1 MSLTEKVAY
10 IKGVIEGMDF
20 DKSTNEGK
28 IIDLIIDLLDDVTKD
43 VTDVYESTQ
52 TLNAYIEEIDE
63 DLGVLEEVVYEA
75 YEDECE
81 CECDDDC
88 DCDDC
93 CCDDEYD
100 FDDCDDVKAGVIT
113 LERLVELMSL
123 NPRKRFNIKGGIFKG
138 ARADLTV
145 FDLEKEYT
153 VSPDDFLSK
162 GRSSPFTG
170 MTVFGKCIM
179 TMYGGR
185 IVWQEK

>member
-20 DKSTNEGK
+20 DKNTNEGK

-100 FDDCDDVKAGVIT
+100 FDDCDDDGEYDFFKVICPSCNEEVY
-113 LERLVELMSL
+113 LDNSIDPSR
-123 NPRKRFNIKGGIFKG
+123 
-138 ARADLTV
+138 V
-145 FDLEKEYT
+145 FCPACHNEFSAE
-153 VSPDDFLSK
+153 SNN
-162 GRSSPFTG
+162 
-170 MTVFGKCIM
+170 
-179 TMYGGR
+179 
-185 IVWQEK
+185 